1 MALEPDTIL
10 LLVCIVLVAT
20 YVDKATKSIEK
31 IVVRCV
37 HNDAS
42 KQAGRLPKQ
51 SERSSPER
59 SKSFVFFFF
68 SENDLNSL

>member
-42 KQAGRLPKQ
+42 RSIAQAK
-51 SERSSPER
+51 
-59 SKSFVFFFF
+59 
-68 SENDLNSL
+68 